1 MQAQLVTWPIRTF
14 SVVMMMTTDS
24 GSPLRA
30 DKNGVAVTLSFPR
43 EPRIGRQLSFPA
55 IFVFTLLRVL
65 RKMMQCKLDVS
76 CACTLIITRCCLQE
90 PLQIIV
96 SSPLENTSALPG
108 GGC

>member
-1 MQAQLVTWPIRTF
+1 
-14 SVVMMMTTDS
+14 MMTTDS
-24 GSPLRA
+24 GSPLVWA
-30 DKNGVAVTLSFPR
+30 DKNGAAVTLSFPR

-76 CACTLIITRCCLQE
+76 CVLSFIITRCCLQE